1 MRPRLL
7 PVLIAVAVLTLGM
20 RVGELW
26 QGLGGGGAGVEAGGS
41 AVASARAAEAGAG
54 RTPLTPRQL
63 AAAETGQSEG
73 AESDGEADAAD
84 AEEPQSDGDVA
95 DPFAMS
101 DEEIELLQQLAA
113 RREELDRR
121 EDKLTRRSELLKAAE
136 TRIQSKIEKLESLRK
151 TIEGLLAQYDEES
164 DRKVERLVKI
174 YESMRPDDA
183 AQIFEDLE
191 MPVLL
196 RVLGRMSE
204 RKSAPILAEMNA
216 KKAQA
221 VTLELA
227 EQKELPLPR
236 E

>member
-26 QGLGGGGAGVEAGGS
+26 QAFGEGGSGTETGGA
-41 AVASARAAEAGAG
+41 AVASARAAEAEAG

-63 AAAETGQSEG
+63 AAAETGQSNG
-73 AESDGEADAAD
+73 AESDGEANAAAAD
-84 AEEPQSDGDVA
+84 EPKGDGDVA

-101 DEEIELLQQLAA
+101 DEEIELLQQLAE

-121 EDKLTRRSELLKAAE
+121 ENELERRSELLKAAE
-136 TRIQSKIEKLESLRK
+136 TRIQSKIEKLESLRE
-151 TIEGLLAQYDEES
+151 TINGLLTQYDKES
-164 DRKVERLVKI
+164 EQKVERLVKI

-204 RKSAPILAEMNA
+204 RKSAPILAEMDA

-227 EQKELPLPR
+227 EQKDLPLPR